1 MGNAKSQPANS
12 VALTIDKF
20 TFSVT
25 IRSDIVQIEVKTVIN
40 GVRKRYGLF
49 PLIQV
54 VLICALGLSC
64 GTPKTNSPGPVQPGQ
79 TAGTRGG
86 TAGYKL
92 TSPPTTFN
100 YLMADDEPTVVTSFF
115 LLNSRLIDFDHRTQK
130 YTPALAE
137 SWKTADDGVTVDVKL
152 QSGLKFSDGS
162 ELTSD
167 DVVFTLRAIYDERTH
182 APAWKDSMLVG
193 DKPITGSATDKLNLK
208 LVFPEK
214 VAGVE
219 NYLVNLA
226 VLPHQALKAD
236 FEAGKLAETWKI
248 NANPKSI
255 VTSGAFMVESAS
267 AGERMTLA
275 RNPNY
280 WKKDSAGTQLPYLD
294 KLVLEV
300 IPDAN
305 NAFSRLN
312 QNALDIIDRIRPGDY
327 AALKSAPGAVNAVDV
342 GPGLGSDHLWFNLNK
357 AKTTGERL
365 DGTPKYA
372 WFNDRRFRQA
382 VSMAIDRNSIAANT
396 LRGLATPLYGF
407 VSPGNRA
414 WADPAVPKI
423 EYNLDKAG
431 QLLAEAGFTKR
442 EGEPPVLVDAKNNP
456 VEFTLIVPAENEPRK
471 LMAAVI
477 QEDMAKLGI
486 KMQVAPVE
494 FQNVTERWTKSF
506 DYDAIMLGLSVSDTE
521 PSSYAN
527 FLSSAAATHQ
537 WQPNQKAPSTD
548 FEKRIDQLFADQAR
562 ESDPQKRASFFNE
575 IQKIMAEEMPVIPIA
590 VRHVVSASN
599 SRIGN
604 YSPSPIMPYSL
615 WNAEEMFIRP

>member
-1 MGNAKSQPANS
+1 MINVVEK
-12 VALTIDKF
+12 KF
-20 TFSVT
+20 GPLLF
-25 IRSDIVQIEVKTVIN
+25 
-40 GVRKRYGLF
+40 GLLLF
-49 PLIQV
+49 
-54 VLICALGLSC
+54 ICVLGLSC
-64 GTPKTNSPGPVQPGQ
+64 GSPKSTPSGTVQSVRTN
-79 TAGTRGG
+79 GTRGG
-86 TAGYKL
+86 TVVYKL

-100 YLMADDEPTVVTSFF
+100 YLLAADESTVVTSFF

-162 ELTSD
+162 EVTSD
-167 DVVFTLRAIYDERTH
+167 DVIFTLRAIYDERTH

-236 FEAGKLAETWKI
+236 FEAGKLAESWKI
-248 NANPKSI
+248 NADPKTI

-267 AGERMTLA
+267 AGERMTLV
-275 RNPNY
+275 RNPNF

-305 NAFSRLN
+305 NAVARLN

-327 AALKSAPGAVNAVDV
+327 AAFKSAPGAVNAVDV
-342 GPGLGSDHLWFNLNK
+342 GPGLGTDHIWFNLNK
-357 AKTTGERL
+357 AKANGERL
-365 DGTPKYA
+365 DAAPKYA
-372 WFNDRRFRQA
+372 WFSDRRFRQA
-382 VSMAIDRNSIAANT
+382 VSMAIDRNSITTNT
-396 LRGLATPLYGF
+396 LRGLATPLCGF

-414 WADPAVPKI
+414 WADPAVSKI
-423 EYNLDKAG
+423 EYNLDKAS
-431 QLLAEAGFTKR
+431 QLLAEAGFRKR
-442 EGEPPVLVDAKNNP
+442 DGEPPVLVDAKNNP

-477 QEDMAKLGI
+477 QEDLAKLGI

-506 DYDAIMLGLSVSDTE
+506 DYDTILLGLSVSDIE

-537 WQPNQKAPSTD
+537 WQPNQKVPATD

-562 ESDPQKRASFFNE
+562 ESDPQKRASIFNE
-575 IQKIMAEEMPVIPIA
+575 IQKIMADEMPVVPIA
-590 VRHVVSASN
+590 ARHVVSAAN
-599 SRIGN
+599 SRLGN